1 MSFDNKVVLVTG
13 GTQGIG
19 KELVKQLL
27 EKGAFV
33 ITNGRNEQKIASLKN
48 ELSNISNKLYVIK
61 SDISNYEENEQLVKC
76 ALSFQNKID
85 ILIHNASISAV
96 GSVFQTNKN
105 VIDKMLDVNLKGAI
119 YLTHLAL
126 PQLIK
131 SKGKILF
138 VSSIA
143 SFNGLP
149 NYSLYSLTK
158 SAINSFSES
167 LRNEMVSKNIH
178 ILTAYLGFT
187 ENETAKEQLD
197 YNGEVI
203 PINKRMKLLVT
214 SRKKTVSRI
223 LFQLNWNI
231 PVMTHSFL
239 GKSLAFLNRFPTFK
253 RQFFKIILWKK

>member
-1 MSFDNKVVLVTG
+1 MSLVNKVVLVTG

-33 ITNGRNEQKIASLKN
+33 ITNGRNEQKIGLLQN
-48 ELSNISNKLYVIK
+48 EFSDFSNKLLVFK
-61 SDISNYEENEQLVKC
+61 SDISNFEENEQLIKY
-76 ALSFQNKID
+76 ALSFQKKID
-85 ILIHNASISAV
+85 ILIHNASISAF
-96 GSVFQTNKN
+96 GSIFQTNKY
-105 VIDKMLDVNLKGAI
+105 VIDKMIDINLKGAI
-119 YLTHLAL
+119 YLTQLAL
-126 PQLIK
+126 PLIVK

-167 LRNEMVSKNIH
+167 LRNEMVSKNIQ
-178 ILTAYLGFT
+178 ILTANLGFT
-187 ENETAKEQLD
+187 ENESTKEQLD
-197 YNGEVI
+197 YNGDI
-203 PINKRMKLLVT
+203 ILIKKRKKLLVS
-214 SRKKTVSRI
+214 SRKKTVKRI

-231 PVMTHSFL
+231 PIFTHSFL
-239 GKSLAFLNRFPTFK
+239 GKSLAFLSRFPTFN
-253 RQFFKIILWKK
+253 RLLFKIILWKK